1 MANFLNFLDAS
12 EKLKAYM
19 LELQLFAAASLA
31 PQIIARFMS
40 EFTRLSLQLFLIITV
55 SILYHKRVSGV
66 LELPEAGI
74 LGLITIVILAAS
86 FGIGVVGNLVVALA
100 FKTKSEQ
107 AVQAVF
113 PLFFVAVFM
122 STAYVPKVLLPD
134 WLQFAVDYNPSEYL
148 IRAVRGIFLE
158 GFTDSTMD
166 SVTIAV
172 SCIIVLTTITST
184 INYRT
189 ITRSID

>member
-1 MANFLNFLDAS
+1 M
-12 EKLKAYM
+12 
-19 LELQLFAAASLA
+19 
-31 PQIIARFMS
+31 
-40 EFTRLSLQLFLIITV
+40 
-55 SILYHKRVSGV
+55 
-66 LELPEAGI
+66 ELPEAGL

-122 STAYVPKVLLPD
+122 STAYVPDVLLPN
-134 WLQFAVDYNPSEYL
+134 WLQSAVIYNPSEYL

-166 SVTIAV
+166 SVTIAA
-172 SCIIVLTTITST
+172 SCVIVLTAITST

-189 ITRSID
+189 ITKSID

>member
-1 MANFLNFLDAS
+1 MFDV
-12 EKLKAYM
+12 
-19 LELQLFAAASLA
+19 SLGHYL
-31 PQIIARFMS
+31 
-40 EFTRLSLQLFLIITV
+40 T
-55 SILYHKRVSGV
+55 
-66 LELPEAGI
+66 
-74 LGLITIVILAAS
+74 LAAII
-86 FGIGVVGNLVVALA
+86 FTIGVVGNLVVALA

-134 WLQFAVDYNPSEYL
+134 WLQSAVDYNPSEYL

-158 GFTDSTMD
+158 GFTDSTLD
-166 SVTIAV
+166 SISIAV
-172 SCIIVLTTITST
+172 FCIIVLTAITST

-189 ITRSID
+189 ITKSID

>member
-1 MANFLNFLDAS
+1 MFWNYQKQVFGLD
-12 EKLKAYM
+12 YY
-19 LELQLFAAASLA
+19 
-31 PQIIARFMS
+31 R
-40 EFTRLSLQLFLIITV
+40 
-55 SILYHKRVSGV
+55 
-66 LELPEAGI
+66 
-74 LGLITIVILAAS
+74 ILAAS

-134 WLQFAVDYNPSEYL
+134 WLQSAVDYNPSEYL

-158 GFTDSTMD
+158 GFTDSTLD
-166 SVTIAV
+166 SISIAV
-172 SCIIVLTTITST
+172 FCIIVLTAITST

-189 ITRSID
+189 ITKSID

>member
-1 MANFLNFLDAS
+1 M
-12 EKLKAYM
+12 
-19 LELQLFAAASLA
+19 
-31 PQIIARFMS
+31 IARFMS
-40 EFTRLSLQLFLIITV
+40 EFTRLSLQLLLIITV
-55 SILYHKRVSGV
+55 SILYHKRVSGI
-66 LELPEAGI
+66 LELPEAGF
-74 LGLITIVILAAS
+74 LGLFLIVVLAAS

-122 STAYVPKVLLPD
+122 STAYVPDVLLPD
-134 WLQFAVDYNPSEYL
+134 WLQSDVVYNPSEYL
-148 IRAVRGIFLE
+148 IRAVRGLFLE
-158 GFTDSTMD
+158 GFTDSTID

-172 SCIIVLTTITST
+172 FCIIALTAITST

-189 ITRSID
+189 ITRSIE

>member
-1 MANFLNFLDAS
+1 MQEAVFLG
-12 EKLKAYM
+12 
-19 LELQLFAAASLA
+19 
-31 PQIIARFMS
+31 
-40 EFTRLSLQLFLIITV
+40 LFLIV
-55 SILYHKRVSGV
+55 V
-66 LELPEAGI
+66 
-74 LGLITIVILAAS
+74 LAAS

-122 STAYVPKVLLPD
+122 STAYVPDVLLPD
-134 WLQFAVDYNPSEYL
+134 WLQSAVVYNPSEYL
-148 IRAVRGIFLE
+148 IRAVRGLFLE
-158 GFTDSTMD
+158 GFTDSTID

-172 SCIIVLTTITST
+172 FCIIVLTAITST

-189 ITRSID
+189 ITRSIE